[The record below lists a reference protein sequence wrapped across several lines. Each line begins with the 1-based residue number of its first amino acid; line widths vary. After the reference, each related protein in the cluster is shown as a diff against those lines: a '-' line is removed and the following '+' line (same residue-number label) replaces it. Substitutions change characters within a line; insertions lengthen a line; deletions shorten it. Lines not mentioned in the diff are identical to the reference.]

1 VTYYEGAVS
10 APHFTILTQ
19 QEIPLNLSRP
29 AMEVILG
36 RVTGGEDV
44 QCTADVRCEVDN
56 FRNLLQNLLER
67 SEPEPGNM
75 DLIGG

>member
-1 VTYYEGAVS
+1 MS

-19 QEIPLNLSRP
+19 KEVVIDLSRP
-29 AMEVILG
+29 ALELIERCVAWQSELPFPS
-36 RVTGGEDV
+36 VSTDV
-44 QCTADVRCEVDN
+44 QCEIDN

-67 SEPEPGNM
+67 SKPETGNM